1 MTLTMAT
8 KVSLFLLILL
18 FVIVLFWT
26 ISYIVYAIKRRRS
39 KSKKP
44 SHIQLYFDE
53 NFRNI
58 IDEWDLMPRSQI
70 KTWKKDMNKKLKV
83 INRDINKIKKRKVS
97 INSRFDNLEN
107 EMTKLEEF

>member
-1 MTLTMAT
+1 MSLNLAT

-26 ISYIVYAIKRRRS
+26 ISYIVYSIKRKRS
-39 KSKKP
+39 KSNKP
-44 SHIQLYFDE
+44 SHVQLYFDE

-97 INSRFDNLEN
+97 INSRLNSLEKN
-107 EMTKLEEF
+107 MTKLEEF